1 MLSGAIDEF
10 LKGLMVILYLL
21 ILSCISL
28 SLPPSLPLS
37 LSLSL
42 SLPFS
47 LSQPH
52 LSKKAQS
59 KANQVLEQSVS
70 KVKEQLV
77 RKEGDVTLVTPLVSS
92 TRSRRK

>member
-28 SLPPSLPLS
+28 PPSLPPPPS
-37 LSLSL
+37 L
-42 SLPFS
+42 F

-77 RKEGDVTLVTPLVSS
+77 QKEGDVTLVTPLVSS